1 MRIRLTRDVTIP
13 SPIALERFR
22 HYPALGPRVL
32 FFSGGSALREVSRA
46 LTKYTHNSIHIITP
60 FDSGGSSAT
69 IRRAFDMLAVG
80 DVRNRL
86 MALADTSIQGNPEIF
101 ELFAHRLSQEADQGK
116 LRATL
121 SQMSGGEHPMIR
133 AIPDPM
139 RKIIRTHIHQFE
151 DLMPDSFDLRGA
163 SMGNLVLTA
172 GYLTNRRHLDP
183 VIYIF
188 SKLVRVL
195 GKVRPVTSTNAE
207 LAVRLEDDRKI
218 VCQHRFT
225 GKETRPI
232 SSPIKDIWL
241 VTPEDDTTPFRPA
254 IRTKITACIEEAELI
269 CYPIGSFYS
278 SLIANLLP
286 AGVGKTVAAN
296 TCPKVYVP
304 NPCPDL
310 EALGLDITEQ
320 IQRLLHY
327 ARQDDPEHIAPSD
340 VLDFVIIDS
349 QNGTYTGL
357 PDRDIL
363 ARQGI
368 GIIDTPLLRA
378 ANANHVDP
386 DLFTG
391 ALLSLC

>member
-1 MRIRLTRDVTIP
+1 MRIRLTREATIP
-13 SPIALERFR
+13 SPIVLERFK
-22 HYPALGPRVL
+22 HYPALGPKVL
-32 FFSGGSALREVSRA
+32 FFSGGSALREVSHA
-46 LTKYTHNSIHIITP
+46 LTRYTHNSIHIITP

-69 IRRAFDMLAVG
+69 IRKAFGMLAVG
-80 DVRNRL
+80 DIRNRL

-101 ELFAHRLSQEADQGK
+101 ELFAHRLSREADQDE
-116 LRATL
+116 LRAIISL
-121 SQMSGGEHPMIR
+121 MAGGEHPMIR

-151 DLMPDSFDLRGA
+151 DLMPESFDLRGA

-195 GKVRPVTSTNAE
+195 GKVRPVTSTSAE
-207 LAVRLEDDRKI
+207 LAVKLEDGREI

-225 GKETRPI
+225 GKETGPI
-232 SSPIKDIWL
+232 TSPIEDIWL
-241 VTPEDDTTPFRPA
+241 VPSEDETTPFRPA
-254 IRTKITACIEEAELI
+254 IRTKITACIDQAELI

-278 SLIANLLP
+278 SLVANLLP

-296 TCPKVYVP
+296 ACPKVYVP

-310 EALGLDITEQ
+310 ETLGLDITEQ
-320 IQRLLHY
+320 IQRLIRY
-327 ARQDDPEHIAPSD
+327 ARQDDPKHIEPSD

-349 QNGTYTGL
+349 KNGTYTGL
-357 PDRDIL
+357 PDRDLL

-368 GIIDTPLLRA
+368 GIIDTPLVGT
-378 ANANHVDP
+378 NNGKHVDP
-386 DLFTG
+386 DLFAG

>member
-1 MRIRLTRDVTIP
+1 MRIRLTRDVSIP
-13 SPIALERFR
+13 SPIILERFK

-101 ELFAHRLSQEADQGK
+101 ELFAHRLSQQADQGE
-116 LRATL
+116 LRTNL
-121 SQMSGGEHPMIR
+121 SLMAGGDHPMIR

-207 LAVRLEDDRKI
+207 LAVCLEDGRKL

-225 GKETRPI
+225 GKETGPI
-232 SSPIKDIWL
+232 TSPIKDIWL
-241 VTPEDDTTPFRPA
+241 VPSEDGTIPFRPA
-254 IRTKITACIEEAELI
+254 IRTKIATCIDEAELI

-278 SLIANLLP
+278 SLVANLLP

-296 TCPKVYVP
+296 SCPKVYVP

-310 EALGLDITEQ
+310 EALDLDITEQ
-320 IQRLLHY
+320 ILRLLHY
-327 ARQDDPEHIAPSD
+327 ARQDDPKNIAPSD

-349 QNGTYTGL
+349 KNGTYTGL

-368 GIIDTPLLRA
+368 GIIDTPLIHR
-378 ANANHVDP
+378 NNGNHVDP
-386 DLFTG
+386 DLFAG